1 MGRGSVMVC
10 VDHIMGRGSVMVC
23 VARGGGIWNVLN
35 ACCML
40 EYSTAIR
47 SVMVVN
53 MCTGEP
59 LYSGFCRDPTGCPV

>member
-1 MGRGSVMVC
+1 MCGE
-10 VDHIMGRGSVMVC
+10 
-23 VARGGGIWNVLN
+23 GGIWPALN

-40 EYSTAIR
+40 EYSSTIR